1 MRTVLVVLLAMAT
14 VACGAYRFP
23 GGSQAGTGTVSG
35 RVTAVPCAP
44 VEQAGQV
51 CAGRPVPGLEIDF
64 SGNGASVST
73 RTGSGGDYSIELAAG
88 TWKVTLRSYERIIS
102 GPPAVTVTAGANV
115 VADYVIDSGIR
126 VPAG

>member
-1 MRTVLVVLLAMAT
+1 MRTVLVVLLTMAT

-23 GGSQAGTGTVSG
+23 GGGQAGTGTVGG

-51 CAGRPVPGLEIDF
+51 CAGRPVPGLEIEF
-64 SGNGASVST
+64 TGNGASVST
-73 RTGSGGDYSIELAAG
+73 RTDSGGDYSVELAAG
-88 TWKVTLRSYERIIS
+88 TWKVTLKSYARIIS

-115 VADYVIDSGIR
+115 VADYVVDSGIR